1 MKKKANIKDLKD
13 NEILTQV
20 NETSKE
26 LRELRFNYAITRSFE
41 SNPKIIRTLKRKIAK
56 LLTEKRER
64 EIKAGKK

>member
-1 MKKKANIKDLKD
+1 MKKKVILKDLKD
-13 NEILTQV
+13 TDILTQV
-20 NETSKE
+20 NDARKE

-41 SNPKIIRTLKRKIAK
+41 SNPKIVRNLKRKIAK